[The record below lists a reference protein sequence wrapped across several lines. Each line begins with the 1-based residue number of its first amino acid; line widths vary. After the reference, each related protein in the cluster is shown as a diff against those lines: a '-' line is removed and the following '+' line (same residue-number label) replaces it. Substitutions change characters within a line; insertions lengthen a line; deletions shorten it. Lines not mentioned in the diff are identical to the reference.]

1 MGDVDE
7 KLRRGFDLLERAGK
21 DNATIGAALLAL
33 HGALE
38 DHLRAELLQRTDLS
52 EADRLGLSRRVL
64 PWSRLTELTQQHLAL
79 ESDQLQTIASADRV
93 LQAFTHGG
101 RCAWGAAETQRYGR
115 FVATLS
121 NRQALAEPQ
130 GRRNAR
136 RAGPAARPVP
146 TSWLDAAAQ
155 RRDRLTEAA
164 PRGSALRYA
173 LIGIAAL
180 LLVGGCVGIYQALA
194 ISGVMSVQP
203 TPTIAPTPTVPPTA
217 TPPPV
222 RQARIVT
229 LAGTPGFL
237 HTEPSFTSPTP
248 FPVAEGMIVTL
259 LNQQQNDPDG
269 NLW

>member
-121 NRQALAEPQ
+121 NRQALAEPHS
-130 GRRNAR
+130 RRNTR

-164 PRGSALRYA
+164 PRGSALRYV
-173 LIGIAAL
+173 LIGITAL
-180 LLVGGCVGIYQALA
+180 VLAGACAGIYQALA
-194 ISGVMSVQP
+194 ISGVIGAQA
-203 TPTIAPTPTVPPTA
+203 TPTAPPIPTMPPTLAPTPVP
-217 TPPPV
+217 
-222 RQARIVT
+222 RARIVA
-229 LAGTPGFL
+229 LGGTPGFL
-237 HTEPSFTSPTP
+237 HTDPSFTSPTP
-248 FPVAEGMIVTL
+248 VPLAEGM
-259 LNQQQNDPDG
+259 
-269 NLW
+269 